1 MDVQSLREELIKFK
15 QEHLLQFWES
25 LSEDQQICL
34 YKDLTSID
42 FEEVTNIFSESQIP
56 DDELDESLLEPLP
69 KEVHETVTTSS
80 PAVLRNYR
88 EEGLRQI
95 AQGKVAV
102 LLLAGGQGTR
112 LGVDHPKGMYDV
124 GLPSQK
130 TLYQLQGERLR
141 RLEQLAADL
150 TGKSG
155 GHIPWYIMTSEQTKE
170 PTEKF
175 FADRDYFGL
184 EKQNVI
190 LFEQSTLPCFSFD
203 GKIILDTPYRIARAP
218 DGNGGLYAALR
229 REKILDDMELRG
241 ISYVHVYCVDNIL
254 VKMADPTF
262 IGYCIRKGVD
272 AAAKVVEKAFPT
284 EAVGIICKVKG
295 SFQVVEYSEI
305 TTKTAEARN
314 EDGKLTFNAGSICN
328 HFFTVD
334 FLKLVSK

>member
-1 MDVQSLREELIKFK
+1 MDVESLREELTKFN

-25 LSEDQQICL
+25 LTEEQQIYL

-42 FEEVTNIFSESQIP
+42 FQEVTRIFAQSRIP
-56 DDELDESLLEPLP
+56 DEELDESLLEPLP
-69 KEVHETVTTSS
+69 ADVHESFTKSS
-80 PAVLRNYR
+80 EAILRSYR

-112 LGVDHPKGMYDV
+112 LGVNYPKGMYDV
-124 GLPSQK
+124 GLPSRK

-141 RLEQLAADL
+141 RLEQLAVDL
-150 TGKSG
+150 TVKSG

-175 FADRDYFGL
+175 FADNDYFGL
-184 EKQNVI
+184 AKEDII

-203 GKIILDTPYRIARAP
+203 GKIILDTKYRIARAP

-262 IGYCIRKGVD
+262 IGYCIKKEAEAG
-272 AAAKVVEKAFPT
+272 AKVVEKAFPT

-314 EDGKLTFNAGSICN
+314 DDGKLTFNAGSICN

>member
-1 MDVQSLREELIKFK
+1 MDVQSLREELIKYK

-25 LSEDQQICL
+25 LNEHQQECL

-42 FEEVTNIFSESQIP
+42 LQEVTKIFARSQEQ
-56 DDELDESLLEPLP
+56 DEELDESLLEPLP
-69 KEVHETVTTSS
+69 DEVYGSFTKSEE
-80 PAVLRNYR
+80 AVIRSYR
-88 EEGLRQI
+88 EEGLRQV
-95 AQGKVAV
+95 ARGKVAV

-112 LGVDHPKGMYDV
+112 LGVNYPKGMFDV
-124 GLPSQK
+124 GLPSKK

-175 FADRDYFGL
+175 FADHDYFGL
-184 EKQNVI
+184 EKENVI
-190 LFEQSTLPCFSFD
+190 LFEQSTFPCFTFD
-203 GKIILDTPYRIARAP
+203 GKIILETPYRIARAP

-229 REKILDDMELRG
+229 REKILDDMDLRG

-262 IGYCIRKGVD
+262 IGYCIKKG
-272 AAAKVVEKAFPT
+272 AEAGAKVVEKSFPT

-295 SFQVVEYSEI
+295 LFQVVEYSEI

-314 EDGKLTFNAGSICN
+314 PDGKLTFNAGSICN

-334 FLKLVSK
+334 FLKLVSE